1 MILAVILL
9 KFFSSALFSFYTML
23 VTIVSVQVPCSPRL
37 LLSLLVL
44 ASSPRGC
51 SGVRGEGGV
60 FCAPCWAPVTE
71 REAET

>member
-1 MILAVILL
+1 
-9 KFFSSALFSFYTML
+9 ML
-23 VTIVSVQVPCSPRL
+23 VTIVSVQAPRSPRL
-37 LLSLLVL
+37 LLSLVVL

-51 SGVRGEGGV
+51 SGMFFSEGGF